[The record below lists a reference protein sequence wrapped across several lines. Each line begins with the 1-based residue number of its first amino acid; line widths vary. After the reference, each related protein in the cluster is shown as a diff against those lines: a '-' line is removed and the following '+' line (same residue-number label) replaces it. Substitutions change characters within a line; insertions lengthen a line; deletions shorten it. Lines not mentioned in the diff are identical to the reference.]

1 MRYNR
6 DLWLFLCVGV
16 TLLACVSCLTEED
29 YCDGDVTFHK
39 EMGENMT
46 MKWYAQLATPWTL
59 IFTPSETKIKCC
71 YDTSNGTECSEL
83 EPEWR
88 IRDPRCP
95 ELPHSVGQEA
105 GQSGYVSFSIEVKS
119 TSQGYYKAQIGNEH
133 RLGGCYILV
142 TYHNYELNWAFIG
155 IMIALSGVIVFFVIV
170 ICILYHKGYRIQKP
184 GSSASGRQSPE
195 DGVPEVQLRH
205 LLM

>member
-1 MRYNR
+1 M
-6 DLWLFLCVGV
+6 
-16 TLLACVSCLTEED
+16 TL
-29 YCDGDVTFHK
+29 
-39 EMGENMT
+39 
-46 MKWYAQLATPWTL
+46 KWYAQLATPWTL

-105 GQSGYVSFSIEVKS
+105 GPSGYVSFSIEVKS
-119 TSQGYYKAQIGNEH
+119 IHQGYYNAHIGKED

-142 TYHNYELNWAFIG
+142 TYQNYAQSYLTVWDRKQDHDLEDI
-155 IMIALSGVIVFFVIV
+155 
-170 ICILYHKGYRIQKP
+170 P
-184 GSSASGRQSPE
+184 GF
-195 DGVPEVQLRH
+195 QLRLPPQRKH
-205 LLM
+205 LMWSLVTMRRRRRRPARQ